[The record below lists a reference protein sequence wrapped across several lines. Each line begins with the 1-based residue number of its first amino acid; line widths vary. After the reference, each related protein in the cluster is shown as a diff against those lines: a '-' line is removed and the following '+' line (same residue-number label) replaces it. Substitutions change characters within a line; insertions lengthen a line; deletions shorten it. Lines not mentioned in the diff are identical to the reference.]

1 MEILL
6 NKRVSKDPLT
16 FYSQWE
22 TVLNTLNE
30 TQEGDLN
37 NIKSWIEIQLNE
49 GFSLDEIKLKI
60 KSFFKKYFK
69 LASYLN
75 NYGKDWDMY
84 LHPSSYTSMLFSFV
98 IKLEDFKL
106 FDVNIKQEVWDIKSP
121 YLILNFSLT
130 QTGFNPNTSSYGI
143 SMFRTEID
151 YREIDSSFSHPHC
164 YSDIGRC
171 WNNNTSEVSYDSYI
185 WINKLSY
192 SAFFANSDNLCTGAS
207 GLYINYSDALNS
219 EEEFNYFMYRVVSYL
234 REYNTLD
241 SRIKVPTSNNE
252 YSDFKK
258 WDDLKITPYDN
269 QFKIGQH
276 LEKFIKE
283 RKLNYFFIRPN
294 NTLKLNSMFWEDL
307 KDTILT
313 DYFEKGFK
321 EFLSKNLIYTGDNSK
336 TFFVINNEHIV
347 SESHQINIDKRN
359 LKAKNFPLIFNG
371 EKVYVNYFIG
381 EAKLKVNL
389 MEFYFNDYFK
399 TYIENELT
407 NYINFKEEDSDIS
420 V

>member
-1 MEILL
+1 MEISLQ
-6 NKRVSKDPLT
+6 KRVSKDPLT
-16 FYSQWE
+16 FYSQWK
-22 TVLNTLNE
+22 TVLNTLDE

-37 NIKSWIEIQLNE
+37 NIKTWIEVQLNQ
-49 GFSLDEIKLKI
+49 GNDLNKIKLDI
-60 KSFFKKYFK
+60 KSFFKEYFK

-84 LHPSSYTSMLFSFV
+84 LHSSFSRSMLFSFV

-121 YLILNFSLT
+121 YLKLNFSLT
-130 QTGFNPNTSSYGI
+130 QTGFKPDTSSRGI

-164 YSDIGRC
+164 YSNIGRC
-171 WNNNTSEVSYDSYI
+171 WNINTSDTVYDSHI
-185 WINKLSY
+185 WKNKLSY
-192 SAFFANSDNLCTGAS
+192 SEFFTNSDNLCTGAS
-207 GLYINYSDALNS
+207 GLYIDYADALNS

-234 REYNTLD
+234 KEYNTLD
-241 SRIKVPTSNNE
+241 SRVRIPTNNE
-252 YSDFKK
+252 YSNFKK
-258 WDDLKITPYDN
+258 WDDLKITSHNN
-269 QFKIGQH
+269 QLKIGQH

-294 NTLKLNSMFWEDL
+294 NTLKLNSMFWENL
-307 KDTILT
+307 KETILT
-313 DYFEKGFK
+313 DYFEIYFK
-321 EFLSKNLIYTGDNSK
+321 EFLSKNLLYTGDNFK
-336 TFFVINNEHIV
+336 TFFAINNQYIV
-347 SESHQINIDKRN
+347 NKFNQIDIDERNI
-359 LKAKNFPLIFNG
+359 KAKDYPLIFNG

-399 TYIENELT
+399 TYIENEIT
-407 NYINFKEEDSDIS
+407 CYINEKNSDIF